1 MDHNTSAS
9 DEAGHRSK
17 SWLIYD
23 GDCPF
28 CSEYVRL
35 VRLRQAIGPV
45 ELVNARDHAAIVD
58 EIINAGFDLNDGM
71 ALKFNGQIY
80 HGADCVHM
88 LALLSS
94 PTGFF
99 NRFNALVFRST
110 RLSKIIYPI
119 LRAGRNASLKL
130 LGRAKVDA
138 GDMRS

>member
-1 MDHNTSAS
+1 MDHNASAS
-9 DEAGHRSK
+9 DEARHRSK
-17 SWLIYD
+17 AWLVYD

-45 ELVNARDHAAIVD
+45 ELVNARNNAPIVD
-58 EIINAGFDLNDGM
+58 EIINAGFDLNEGM

-88 LALLSS
+88 LALLST
-94 PTGFF
+94 PTGLF
-99 NRFNALVFRST
+99 NRFNALVFRSK
-110 RLSKIIYPI
+110 RLSKVVYPI
-119 LRAGRNASLKL
+119 LRTSRNVSLKL

-138 GDMRS
+138 GDMHS